1 MIRKGLSL
9 RWWCETRADFL
20 DEPLLKAMRE
30 AGCEGI
36 NLGVET
42 GDPEVLRTE
51 AKVGLTHEVLA
62 RVVEWAHAVGI
73 KIHFLLMVGL
83 PGETRRS
90 LYLTHRLVSEL
101 RPDSI
106 GVTIVT
112 PYPGTPL
119 HEEAKR
125 KKWIESTEWREFGG
139 QTAVIHTDHLTSSD
153 LQYGRKVICKLF
165 DLGSSG
171 AWLDRR
177 RFRTLSEEFR
187 KWAEES
193 PVKSPRALTGDR
205 RPHETEVSPGS
216 D

>member
-1 MIRKGLSL
+1 
-9 RWWCETRADFL
+9 
-20 DEPLLKAMRE
+20 MRE

-62 RVVEWAHAVGI
+62 QVVEWAHAVGI

-90 LYLTHRLVSEL
+90 LVLTHRLVSEL

-106 GVTIVT
+106 GVTIVTPYPGTPLHEEAKRKKWIESTEGVTIVT

-165 DLGSSG
+165 DLGNSG
-171 AWLDRR
+171 AWMDRR

-193 PVKSPRALTGDR
+193 PVKSPCAPIGDR
-205 RPHETEVSPGS
+205 RPRETEV
-216 D
+216 